1 MYRQATAYEQ
11 LSEEATILKQYQL
24 DVLDPVEWVDEPDVR
39 KSARYSVGDNAFF
52 QGNGGMENGR
62 ADERWS
68 LDDNDPLGI
77 KRSVFTDYAKNNNS
91 LDPYESLKERTQF
104 LVGTKSFNPKLFL
117 RKVHQDTSFNE
128 LLTGANQLRNTL
140 DQKSEALKNL
150 VQDNFDRFVSA
161 KNTIDTV
168 YNEMKSKSLNEENE
182 YGVRG
187 LDTALTEA
195 AAKADQVFGPVLE
208 NRMKA
213 EKIRSTLTV
222 LEKFKFF
229 FSLPSSLMES
239 LKQQKYDIVIRDY
252 KKGKKALESILASSD
267 TSLDN
272 NIQTPSNGSPE
283 KENDDSALAA
293 QYRKVF
299 DKIWAEVE
307 KIMEEMREQLFKQ
320 LTEPWRSMEEQEK
333 TINILLELETV
344 EDPVWHYLD
353 SQYKYIID
361 LLKESYKE
369 QIDKIE
375 ALKQS
380 LNRTINANEVALH
393 LKRAIKIVNS
403 RDFDALSASKD
414 MDVQIWKA
422 ILNIVK
428 SLSDLLLRCLPDF
441 WKLSKSFIEGKF
453 QKSPTILSTNRRRR
467 QAMDLRKVEQCQ
479 NMAKGVIDLYASLLF
494 EFFTLTSP
502 HEDTSSNTPGVPAP
516 NNDSPSFIPPHSDS
530 VTTCYFL
537 TRIVMEMSDC
547 VNDINSINM
556 SSEAS
561 RALST
566 LMDKSRWGFVEI
578 ICNVWKE
585 DAKKFYMLEDWNLD
599 SDNREI
605 TTFLRNFHTFHK
617 YNSRCAFKIASL
629 GFVSD
634 DDNKNTSSISDEYL
648 HKIKGAFLDSLY
660 IYLEGLVH
668 LAFSEYSP
676 LEPVDTE
683 KFEFI
688 SRAKIDPNR
697 MDSRILLTISN
708 LANLKA
714 LSIPRIVS
722 QFENAYQCS
731 MSEDIKQLNDLVDQL
746 DKILFDDY
754 IKRKAA
760 TVLDIVEKGILYGNI
775 DWYNISKPT
784 EVHSFVYEALLSLV
798 LVHAEVGDIAKHLVN
813 RTLSCL
819 LEGMAKDCLNA
830 FKKVE
835 KFGMGGMLQ
844 ATLEIEFMHQTL
856 SQYVTP
862 KAQET
867 LQAIYVTIE
876 QSYDPSQGSG
886 NLQSELNSVKK
897 LLVESRKSTSLQFL
911 CFKKPK

>member
-1 MYRQATAYEQ
+1 MYRQIALEQQ
-11 LSEEATILKQYQL
+11 LSEEAAVLKHYQL
-24 DVLDPVEWVDEPDVR
+24 DVIDPNEWVEEPENR
-39 KSARYSVGDNAFF
+39 KSGRFSQYENAPNQNNGTSVDSARG
-52 QGNGGMENGR
+52 
-62 ADERWS
+62 DERWS
-68 LDDNDPLGI
+68 LDDTDPLGL
-77 KRSVFTDYAKNNNS
+77 KKSVFADYAKHNA
-91 LDPYESLKERTQF
+91 LDTYESLIERTQF
-104 LVGTKSFNPKLFL
+104 LVGTKTFNPKLFL
-117 RKVHQDTSFNE
+117 RKVHHDTSFNDM
-128 LLTGANQLRNTL
+128 LNGADRLRSTL

-168 YNEMKSKSLNEENE
+168 YNEMKVKGLNEENE

-195 AAKADQVFGPVLE
+195 AAKAEQVFGPVLV

-213 EKIRSTLTV
+213 EKIRSTLSV

-239 LKQQKYDIVIRDY
+239 LKQQKYDVVIRDY
-252 KKGKKALESILASSD
+252 KKGKVVVESTLASETSD
-267 TSLDN
+267 NIAIPASSSLERE
-272 NIQTPSNGSPE
+272 G
-283 KENDDSALAA
+283 DDSALAA

-299 DKIWAEVE
+299 DKVWAEVE
-307 KIMEEMREQLFKQ
+307 KIMVEMREQLFKQ

-353 SQYKYIID
+353 SQFKYIID

-369 QIDKIE
+369 QLDKIE

-380 LNRTINANEVALH
+380 LEGTIELKEAALH

-403 RDFDALSASKD
+403 KDFDSLTSSKD

-422 ILNIVK
+422 TLNIVK

-453 QKSPTILSTNRRRR
+453 QKSPNVLSTNRRRR

-479 NMAKGVIDLYASLLF
+479 NMAKGVIDLYASLLSD
-494 EFFTLTSP
+494 FFRL
-502 HEDTSSNTPGVPAP
+502 AP
-516 NNDSPSFIPPHSDS
+516 PEASLNNVVGAPPQTPSFLPTHSDS

-547 VNDINSINM
+547 VNDIKSINM
-556 SSEAS
+556 APEAS
-561 RALST
+561 GALST
-566 LMDKSRWGFVEI
+566 LIDETRWGFVEI
-578 ICNVWKE
+578 ICNARLKLQV
-585 DAKKFYMLEDWNLD
+585 
-599 SDNREI
+599 
-605 TTFLRNFHTFHK
+605 
-617 YNSRCAFKIASL
+617 L
-629 GFVSD
+629 GLYRTMR
-634 DDNKNTSSISDEYL
+634 KTAASISDEYL
-648 HKIKGAFLDSLY
+648 YKIKGAFLDSLY
-660 IYLEGLVH
+660 AYLDGLVH

-676 LEPVDTE
+676 LEPIDRE
-683 KFEFI
+683 SFEFI
-688 SRAKIDPNR
+688 YRSKIDPTK

-708 LANLKA
+708 LANLKQ
-714 LSIPRIVS
+714 LLIPRIVT
-722 QFENAYQCS
+722 QFENALRCS
-731 MSEDIKQLNDLVDQL
+731 LSEDTNTLNGIVDQL
-746 DKILFDDY
+746 DGILFDDY
-754 IKRKAA
+754 IKRK
-760 TVLDIVEKGILYGNI
+760 TTIVRDIVEKGILDGGI

-798 LVHAEVGDIAKHLVN
+798 LVHAEVGDIAKDLVN

-819 LEGMAKDCLNA
+819 LENMAQHCLET
-830 FKKVE
+830 FRKVT

-862 KAQET
+862 KAQEI
-867 LQAIYVTIE
+867 LQAIYTTIE

-886 NLQSELNSVKK
+886 NLKSELSSVKK
-897 LLVESRKSTSLQFL
+897 LLIESRKSTSLQFL